1 MCTGMI
7 LNLVKTLSEDREEI
21 TASREKSLAASS
33 AVLNRSI
40 PFNDPELPAIVPPQ
54 PRASVGPTGGKRA
67 PLPSFPSNDEGGPN
81 GGCYVPEGGGFPFNS
96 RFWPGATV
104 TWPYN
109 RWTFVIILEGG
120 GIL

>member
-21 TASREKSLAASS
+21 AASREKSLAASS
-33 AVLNRSI
+33 AALNRSI
-40 PFNDPELPAIVPPQ
+40 FHDPELPAVVPPH
-54 PRASVGPTGGKRA
+54 PRASVAPAGGKRA

-96 RFWPGATV
+96 RF
-104 TWPYN
+104 
-109 RWTFVIILEGG
+109 
-120 GIL
+120 

>member
-1 MCTGMI
+1 LFFIPQLGMCTGMI

-21 TASREKSLAASS
+21 AASREKSLAASS

-40 PFNDPELPAIVPPQ
+40 PFNDPELPAVVPPQ

-96 RFWPGATV
+96 RF
-104 TWPYN
+104 
-109 RWTFVIILEGG
+109 
-120 GIL
+120 

>member
-21 TASREKSLAASS
+21 AASREKSLAASS

-40 PFNDPELPAIVPPQ
+40 PFNDPELPAVVPPQ